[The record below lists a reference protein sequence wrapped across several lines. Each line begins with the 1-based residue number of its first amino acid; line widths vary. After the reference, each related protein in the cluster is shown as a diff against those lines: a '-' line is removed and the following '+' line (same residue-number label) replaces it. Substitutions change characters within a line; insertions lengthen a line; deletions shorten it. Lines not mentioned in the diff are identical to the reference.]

1 MDVLFYSLSAIIV
14 NYSDRNIEYMHLT
27 RHFKSESLQVEPSGA
42 PGHKNHLTIK
52 PTVPRTKTHKHNF
65 EHVQTKI
72 DTDFSDL
79 SCRDSSGADPENFV
93 RGGPTLVFFVCFFR
107 GSKYQ
112 AIVLGL

>member
-1 MDVLFYSLSAIIV
+1 
-14 NYSDRNIEYMHLT
+14 MHLR

-52 PTVPRTKTHKHNF
+52 PTLPITNSNKQNI

-72 DTDFSDL
+72 DADFSDL
-79 SCRDSSGADPENFV
+79 SCRDSSGADPEKFV
-93 RGGPTLVFFVCFFR
+93 RGGPTLFFLFCFFR

-112 AIVLGL
+112 AIFFFGYNLQQTTFLNKN